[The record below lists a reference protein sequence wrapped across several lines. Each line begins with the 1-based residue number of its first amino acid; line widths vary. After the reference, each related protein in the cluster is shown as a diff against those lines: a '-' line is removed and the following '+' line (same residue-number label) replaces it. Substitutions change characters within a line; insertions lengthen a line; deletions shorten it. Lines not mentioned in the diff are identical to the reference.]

1 MWNENNNNLK
11 RYLFDTS
18 DKDEVVRISA
28 LEGLLLPFQSV
39 NSVKNSGI
47 DIDLSLME
55 HVITKFLPRI
65 ADSVIDVSVSVQESG
80 MKLLLALLRTGLLD
94 DIEDENMWNQINL
107 CALAN
112 DTSPEVR
119 RNALYFIMEQ
129 LEAFDEE
136 DDGSN
141 QGDGP
146 NSKKEG
152 KQSDRRATQRLDAI
166 ASWAAHALT
175 DGQVR
180 RGFATHKEPFLDEK
194 YYSYETLFPQTG
206 TN

>member
-1 MWNENNNNLK
+1 M
-11 RYLFDTS
+11 R
-18 DKDEVVRISA
+18 VSA
-28 LEGLLLPFQSV
+28 LEGLLLPFK
-39 NSVKNSGI
+39 SVKSAKSSGI

-55 HVITKFLPRI
+55 HVIAKFLPRI

-94 DIEDENMWNQINL
+94 DVEDENMWNQINL
-107 CALAN
+107 CALAS

-136 DDGSN
+136 DDVSN
-141 QGDGP
+141 QGDESNP
-146 NSKKEG
+146 KKDG
-152 KQSDRRATQRLDAI
+152 KQSDRRATQRLDAV

-180 RGFATHKEPFLDEK
+180 VGSVTHDE
-194 YYSYETLFPQTG
+194 LFE
-206 TN
+206 